1 MKTEFIAAALL
12 SLAAVPLRASSFDEG
27 LQLMAEKKYPEA
39 VSALELEARM
49 HPGSPEVMLN
59 LGWAYWHAK
68 RIDDAWHVG
77 ATLVKLDPENRAF
90 LIFLANTDIERKDYA
105 TAVDLMTRTLKLAP
119 EDHDASLVLARALFL
134 SGRQD
139 EAMDLTDKILARSPG
154 DAGAAYRKTTF
165 LSDMGRK
172 KEALAAL
179 DQLLKDDPT
188 NAAYRRSRAKI
199 LSETGQEREAKT
211 EWQDLTRTNPD
222 AQSLMNLGWAYWK
235 EKDFDAAWKI
245 ASLLVKLDDK
255 NPTFLRFMANMEIE
269 RLNYAEA
276 LKITQRA
283 LSLAPDDRDA
293 LLTLAK
299 AYFRMQREP
308 EAMSILQKLI
318 LQYPDNPVVRFRWA
332 EFLGHT
338 GRYDESI
345 PYYDQLIKDFPE
357 NGAYRMSRAVT
368 LYEMGRFDAAV
379 SEYAALAGQKEPNA
393 VALRLLR
400 DDAFNRRDYDVA
412 VEWQKKIIAA
422 DPADPLGWE
431 RLSKMYTAMKDLPL
445 ALRAAEQGIEADP
458 ISINDYY
465 LDAQSLEMMENWP
478 AAKKAYEDI
487 VERNPNSIR
496 AFDGL
501 SYVLEAQGDYKGA
514 TKALRRIEELTSPTV
529 SPYIEIHKARLLAD
543 SGRFARAH
551 KILRS
556 LADDRR
562 TAIPVLLYH
571 GISKFDRSDG
581 IPRDMLRKH
590 LLMLKQKGY
599 HSVTVTEL
607 DAIFQGKALLPEKPL
622 VLTFDDGRTDSFE
635 NADPILKETGFR
647 ATMFVH
653 VSKLR
658 KPHFHAAPEEIAKW
672 QATGR
677 WDMQAHGYQAHDPMP
692 LDAFGRKGHF
702 LPNRK
707 WLAESNRQETLA
719 EYRARVSNDYV
730 KAKQGVEEIV
740 PGHRVIAFA
749 YPYGDYGQNDFSN
762 TPEAAGINQGL
773 VRKNF
778 HLAFVQEQ
786 YGINTLSS
794 NPTDLRRYEVPRYMT
809 AEQLESHLV
818 LSDPGVQARL
828 LEAEL
833 WIRADQP
840 ARAEALYKE
849 MKSEGIDEPRILA
862 DEGAAFEKAG
872 DIGYARNLFSQA
884 AARETDKEGPEAL
897 LIAKQIEQAAHAAAP
912 SVTAEAQAFSDSD
925 TNAITKLTLRGSGLI
940 KSVRVSGWIAQGYYS
955 DNRNPSASLQH
966 IRSREGGVEARW
978 FATRKLD
985 LDGFYAHRDFSQG
998 YTGSADNYTLAA
1010 AYQLSP
1016 ELKLALRDGESNVET
1031 AAAIRAGT
1039 KFHTD
1044 GAGAAWDPALNWKAN
1059 ADYDQT
1065 WFDDS
1070 NVEEDLRLRVTK
1082 RFSERV
1088 ALGAVYFHGDSR
1100 KSQPAYYTPRGLDQV
1115 TGVLTLNQL
1124 IGAIN
1129 PRTGLSPADGML
1141 QYEGGYGSQANGSRG
1156 VQSVRAT
1163 VTVRPAD
1170 RVSLSLDGQYAQSTT
1185 YTSRRIDGSVSV
1197 SF

>member
-1 MKTEFIAAALL
+1 
-12 SLAAVPLRASSFDEG
+12 
-27 LQLMAEKKYPEA
+27 
-39 VSALELEARM
+39 
-49 HPGSPEVMLN
+49 
-59 LGWAYWHAK
+59 
-68 RIDDAWHVG
+68 
-77 ATLVKLDPENRAF
+77 
-90 LIFLANTDIERKDYA
+90 
-105 TAVDLMTRTLKLAP
+105 
-119 EDHDASLVLARALFL
+119 
-134 SGRQD
+134 
-139 EAMDLTDKILARSPG
+139 
-154 DAGAAYRKTTF
+154 
-165 LSDMGRK
+165 
-172 KEALAAL
+172 
-179 DQLLKDDPT
+179 
-188 NAAYRRSRAKI
+188 
-199 LSETGQEREAKT
+199 
-211 EWQDLTRTNPD
+211 NPD

-269 RLNYAEA
+269 KLNYAEA
-276 LKITQRA
+276 LKTVQRA
-283 LSLAPDDRDA
+283 LSLAPGDRDA

-299 AYFRMQREP
+299 AYFRMQREK
-308 EAMSILQKLI
+308 EAMAILQRLI
-318 LQYPDNPVVRFRWA
+318 VQYPDNPAVEFRWA
-332 EFLGHT
+332 DFLSHT
-338 GRYDESI
+338 GRCEESLE
-345 PYYDQLIKDFPE
+345 YYARLIKQFPA
-357 NGAYRMSRAVT
+357 NPAYRMSRANA
-368 LYEMGRFDAAV
+368 LYEMGRFDEAV
-379 SEYAALAGQKEPNA
+379 SEWLALARQKEPNA
-393 VALRLLR
+393 AAMRLLR
-400 DDAFNRRDYDVA
+400 DDAFNRRDYA
-412 VEWQKKIIAA
+412 AAIEWQKTIIAE

-431 RLSKMYTAMKDLPL
+431 RLSKMYTAMKDLPQ

-465 LDAQSLEMMENWP
+465 LDAQALEMMENWP
-478 AAKKAYEDI
+478 AARKAYEDI

-501 SYVLEAQGDYKGA
+501 SYVLEAKGDYKGA
-514 TKALRRIEELTSPTV
+514 MKALRRIEDLTAPTV

-556 LADDRR
+556 LAKERR
-562 TAIPVLLYH
+562 TPIPVLLYH
-571 GISKFDRSDG
+571 GISKFDRSDS
-581 IPRDMLRKH
+581 IPQEALRKH
-590 LLMLKQKGY
+590 LAMLKRKGY
-599 HSVTVTEL
+599 QSVTVTEL
-607 DAIFQGKALLPEKPL
+607 DAVFQGKAKLPEKP
-622 VLTFDDGRTDSFE
+622 VVITFDDGRTDSFE
-635 NADPILKETGFR
+635 NADPILKENGFR

-658 KPHFHAAPEEIAKW
+658 KPHFHASPEDIEKW

-707 WLAESNRQETLA
+707 WLTEENRSETLA
-719 EYRARVSNDYV
+719 EYRARVSNDYER
-730 KAKQGVEEIV
+730 AKQGVEEIV

-762 TPEAAGINQGL
+762 TPEAAGINQAL

-786 YGINTLSS
+786 FGINTLAS

-818 LSDPGVQARL
+818 LSDPAVQARL
-828 LEAEL
+828 LEGEL

-849 MKSEGIDEPRILA
+849 MKSEGIDEPRIWA

-872 DIGYARNLFSQA
+872 DIGYAQNLFSQA
-884 AARETDKEGPEAL
+884 SEREPDKESPEAL
-897 LIAKQIEQAAHAAAP
+897 LIGRQAEQAAHAAAP
-912 SVTAEAQAFSDSD
+912 TVTAEAQAFSDSD
-925 TNAITKLTLRGSGLI
+925 TNAISKVILRGSGLI
-940 KSVRVSGWIAQGYYS
+940 KGVRVSGWVAQGYYS
-955 DNRNPSASLQH
+955 DNRDPSANLAR
-966 IRSREGGVEARW
+966 IRAREAGVEARW

-985 LDGFYAHRDFSQG
+985 LDGFYARRDFAQG
-998 YTGSADNYTLAA
+998 YDGSSDNYSLAA
-1010 AYQLSP
+1010 AYQLFP
-1016 ELKLALRDGESNVET
+1016 ELKLAVRDGAGNVET

-1039 KFHTD
+1039 RFHSD

-1059 ADYDQT
+1059 ADYDHL
-1065 WFDDS
+1065 WYDDS
-1070 NVEEDLRLRVTK
+1070 NNEDDLRLRVTK

-1088 ALGAVYFHGDSR
+1088 AVGAAYFHGDSR
-1100 KSQPAYYTPRGLDQV
+1100 RTEPAYYTPRGLDQV

-1124 IGAIN
+1124 FGAIN
-1129 PRTGLSPADGML
+1129 PRTGLSRGDGML

-1185 YTSRRIDGSVSV
+1185 YTSRRIDGSVTV